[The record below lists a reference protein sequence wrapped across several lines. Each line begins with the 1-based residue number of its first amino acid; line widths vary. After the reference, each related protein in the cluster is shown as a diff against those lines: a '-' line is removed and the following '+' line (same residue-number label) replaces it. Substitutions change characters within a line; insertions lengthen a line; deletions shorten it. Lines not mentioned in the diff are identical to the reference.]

1 MKSAAVFPLV
11 LAAETGGAFF
21 FCLPI
26 ATPQCSVRAGP
37 ARALE
42 MVPGQKEEQ

>member
-1 MKSAAVFPLV
+1 MKSAAVFPLA
-11 LAAETGGAFF
+11 LAAETSDAL
-21 FCLPI
+21 CCI
-26 ATPQCSVRAGP
+26 VTPQCSVRAGP